1 MRRSL
6 RHAQLST
13 LNVGKR
19 PVNRLGSRR
28 TLVEFR
34 ILGSL
39 EVVRQG
45 EVLPPPANKPR
56 ALLALLL
63 LHRGESVSLERLA
76 DDLWGEQPPATATK
90 SIHVY
95 VSQLR
100 RMLGD
105 GVLETRGRGY
115 ALLVEP
121 AQIDAGRFERLL
133 EEGSVHLAA
142 GRHQQ
147 AADVLA
153 EALGLWRGPVLG
165 DFAYESWAQAEI
177 SRLDDLR
184 LAAYEE
190 RIEADLALGRH
201 ATLISELEGL
211 VERNPTRERLLGQL
225 MLALYRTGRQ
235 TDALSVYRERRRKL
249 LDELGIELSPLVRDL
264 EAAILRQDPD
274 LRAPERPVA
283 ALLKTRRRVA
293 VPLAAAA
300 VLLVGAATAFVALT
314 GETATPA
321 PRAIEPLPASMCS
334 PIAFQPGTHPRHL
347 IVSDQELGGS
357 NAVLGNQIAAAVE
370 FVLRDN
376 GFMAGKRAVAYQ
388 SCDSKGPG
396 CANAGRTYANNA
408 DVIAVIGPL
417 ISTCAEQMIPVTNRI
432 RPGPLA
438 VLSPSN
444 TKIGLTRA
452 TGAVPDEPERF
463 YPTDV
468 RNYVRLVAA
477 DDFQFAALAMLAQQ
491 LDARRIF
498 VLVGAEEFAESRSA
512 FRSAA
517 DKLAL
522 PIVGEA
528 SWLGRTGH
536 LERAEQIRAERADAV
551 VLVGALADDGVSV
564 VRALRAVLPSDVH
577 LLAGD
582 GFSDPGQ
589 LAELGRDSEGLYV
602 SVPGIDPAGLTG
614 PGRRLIDRLSASI
627 GDPHPYTVS
636 AAQATQLLLDT
647 VARSDGTR
655 RSVVSELFASEVR
668 DGILGDFSVTTT
680 GDTTANSVTIYRI
693 ENGERQVDR
702 VLTPPLNLVVP
713 QNPF

>member
-1 MRRSL
+1 ML
-6 RHAQLST
+6 P
-13 LNVGKR
+13 R
-19 PVNRLGSRR
+19 PAS
-28 TLVEFR
+28 
-34 ILGSL
+34 
-39 EVVRQG
+39 
-45 EVLPPPANKPR
+45 KPL

-76 DDLWGEQPPATATK
+76 EDLWGERPPATATK
-90 SIHVY
+90 SIQVY
-95 VSQLR
+95 VSRLR

-105 GVLETRGRGY
+105 GILETRGRGY

-121 AQIDAGRFERLL
+121 DQIDAGRFERLL
-133 EEGSVHLAA
+133 EAGSVHLAA
-142 GRHQQ
+142 GRHQP

-153 EALGLWRGPVLG
+153 EALDLWRGPVLG

-177 SRLDDLR
+177 GRLDDLR
-184 LAAYEE
+184 LAATEE

-235 TDALSVYRERRRKL
+235 TDALDVYRERRQKL

-264 EAAILRQDPD
+264 EAAILRQDPE
-274 LRAPERPVA
+274 LRAPKRPVT
-283 ALLKTRRRVA
+283 ALLPARRRVA
-293 VPLAAAA
+293 VPIAAAA
-300 VLLVGAATAFVALT
+300 VLLAGAATALVALT
-314 GETATPA
+314 GERDAPA
-321 PRAIEPLPASMCS
+321 PPAIEPLPASMCS

-347 IVSDQELGGS
+347 IVSDQELSGD
-357 NAVLGNQIAAAVE
+357 NAVLGNQIAATVE

-376 GFMAGKRAVAYQ
+376 GFMAGDHAVAYQ
-388 SCDSKGPG
+388 SCNSKGVG
-396 CANAGRTYANNA
+396 CAKAGRTYSDRA
-408 DVIAVIGPL
+408 DVLAVIGPL
-417 ISTCAEQMIPVTNRI
+417 LSICAEQMIPVTNRA

-438 VLSPSN
+438 VVSPSN

-452 TGAVPDEPERF
+452 TGAVPGEPERF
-463 YPTDV
+463 YPTGV

-477 DDFQFAALAMLAQQ
+477 DDFQFAALAMLARQ

-498 VLVGAEEFAESRSA
+498 LLAGAEEFAESVTA

-517 DKLAL
+517 HKLAL
-522 PIVGEA
+522 SVVGEA
-528 SWLGRTGH
+528 SWHGRTGH
-536 LERAEQIRAERADAV
+536 LERAEQIRAERADTV

-564 VRALRAVLPSDVH
+564 VRALRAVLRPDVQ

-589 LAELGRDSEGLYV
+589 LAELGRDGEGLRV
-602 SVPGIDPAGLTG
+602 SVPGIDPAGVTG
-614 PGRRLIDRLSASI
+614 PGRRLIDRLGLSI

-636 AAQATQLLLDT
+636 AAQATQLLLDA
-647 VARSDGTR
+647 VVRSDGTR
-655 RSVVSELFASEVR
+655 RSVVSELFAAEVR
-668 DGILGDFSVTTT
+668 DGILGDFAVTAT
-680 GDTTANSVTIYRI
+680 GDTTANPVTIYRI

-713 QNPF
+713 PNAF